1 MIYKTEPDIYE
12 IRIKES
18 LSSDPIVW
26 FEGMRLSVQAD
37 GSTLLTGAV
46 IDQSALLGLLSTI
59 AGLGLTLVS
68 VNVIEHLDG
77 TNPRT
82 MCGGAEK

>member
-1 MIYKTEPDIYE
+1 MIERTEPNIYE

-18 LSSDPIVW
+18 LSGDSLVW
-26 FEGMRLSVQAD
+26 FEGMRFSLQAD

-46 IDQSALLGLLSTI
+46 TDQSALLGLLNTI

-68 VNVIEHLDG
+68 VNSIGQFDG
-77 TNPRT
+77 TKT
-82 MCGGAEK
+82 EFGGAEK